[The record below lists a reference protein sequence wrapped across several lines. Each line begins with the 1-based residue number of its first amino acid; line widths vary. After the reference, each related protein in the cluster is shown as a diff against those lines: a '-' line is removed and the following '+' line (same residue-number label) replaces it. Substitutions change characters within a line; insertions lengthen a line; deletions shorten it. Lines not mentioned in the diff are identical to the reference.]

1 MSAPAR
7 NDSNPPRQKPTVA
20 ILLAPVRSR
29 SAAIAAAASC
39 WTPGTVSCWT
49 CGTYSNSSSRGPRP
63 GGPPEVVDRDRV
75 VAGLSEP
82 LGQLE

>member
-7 NDSNPPRQKPTVA
+7 NDSNPPRQNPTVA

-29 SAAIAAAASC
+29 E
-39 WTPGTVSCWT
+39 
-49 CGTYSNSSSRGPRP
+49 RGDRGGRVLLDARDRQLLDVRHVLELLVARAEA
-63 GGPPEVVDRDRV
+63 GGPAEVVHRDRV

-82 LGQLE
+82 LGEL